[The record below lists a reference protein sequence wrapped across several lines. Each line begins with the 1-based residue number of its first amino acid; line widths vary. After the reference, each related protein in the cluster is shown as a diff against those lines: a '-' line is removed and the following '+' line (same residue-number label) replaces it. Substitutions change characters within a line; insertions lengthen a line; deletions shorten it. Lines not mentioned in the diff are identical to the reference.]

1 MATKLPIL
9 DLDGKQKESMDV
21 PEEILGGPVNQ
32 DIIHQAVVMYHA
44 NKRQGTASTKERGS
58 VSGGGKKPWRQKG
71 TGRARAGSSRSPLW
85 TGGGVVFGPH
95 PRDFSYSIPKK
106 IKVAALKET
115 INAKYHDK
123 DLLCLDD
130 VKKTLN
136 KTKEFAQILKKL
148 KLEGKILAIM
158 DGCDPSI
165 ERVSRNIPFFNIIR
179 VQDVN
184 AFDVLKNKKLLVT
197 KSAIKQLIDRIK

>member
-1 MATKLPIL
+1 MAKLPIL
-9 DLDGKQKESMDV
+9 DFDGKQKESIDV

-44 NKRQGTASTKERGS
+44 NKRQGQASTKERGA

-95 PRDFSYSIPKK
+95 PRDYSYSIPKK
-106 IKVAALKET
+106 IKIAALKET

-130 VKKTLN
+130 VKKPLS
-136 KTKEFAQILKKL
+136 KTKEFAQILKNL

-158 DGCDPSI
+158 DGSDSSVA
-165 ERVSRNIPFFNIIR
+165 RVTRNIPFFNMIR

-197 KSAIKQLIDRIK
+197 KSAIKALIDRIK